1 MSTSAAHGAGTPRQ
15 GVRLVSIR
23 TSLLAGFGAVLL
35 VIGLGLAYNNLRVG
49 DRIQRW
55 IATSLLEKT
64 ADLTEAK
71 VESFLQP
78 TEHLCSVLALMA
90 ESRLIDDAQPASVVR
105 MAAPL
110 LTNLGAVSSIN
121 LGGSDGWGLL
131 VIADGSGW
139 RTREVQAE
147 ARPGQVEWA
156 QWSAAGEMLTNWTEA
171 LPYDPRERPWYQ
183 AGLKYRPTGG
193 TNTAP
198 ALPQVVWTGPYV
210 FQTTQGLGM
219 TASVAVSAR
228 RAQRLVVACDVLLER
243 LDQFARAHP
252 PTPGGWTIIVDDETR
267 VLGSPRRNAP
277 DSGAPPRRGVQKVTE
292 APVPELAAVAQ
303 AWLAAERPTDFIRA
317 IRAEGEDYWFSARAI
332 QVSGTRLWALMIVPE
347 ADLIGELSRER
358 QILVGVLAGALLLAL
373 VLSLVLAGSY
383 SAPLRDLVGRS
394 ERIERLDLTVPR
406 RQRPATSRIREVNRL
421 FRAQARMRSA
431 LESFSRYVPVEVIR
445 ELLDRGEAARIGARP
460 AELTVMF
467 SDIRGFTTI
476 SETMPPDALAEL
488 LSEYFDA
495 LQHLIETGRGTTD
508 KFIGDAIL
516 AFWGAPK
523 PDPEHARHA
532 VESVLACTHQLAG
545 LNRAWE
551 TAGKP
556 RLDTCFGLATGPVVV
571 GNVGAHS
578 RMNYTVLGNTVNVAS
593 RLEHLC
599 RELGCQIL
607 ATETVKAAGG
617 EGLVW
622 RRVGPVA
629 VRGKRELLEV
639 FEPLGIRE
647 DIDDLTLEFGR
658 AYETAL
664 QHFLRGDFTLAVAGL
679 QPWRGPVHPAA
690 EALAARCERY
700 QRGTL
705 TGPPF
710 LVAGQPQ
717 PTRDSAHLR
726 KAGGADES

>member
-1 MSTSAAHGAGTPRQ
+1 MPNKAHSAPETRRGT
-15 GVRLVSIR
+15 RLVSVR
-23 TSLLAGFGAVLL
+23 TSLLVSFGAVLL
-35 VIGLGLAYNNLRVG
+35 VIGLGLAYNNFRVG

-55 IATSLLEKT
+55 VATSLLEKT

-78 TEHLCSVLALMA
+78 AENLCSVLALMA
-90 ESRLIDDAQPASVVR
+90 ESRLIDDAQPASIVR

-110 LTNLGAVSSIN
+110 LANLEAVSSLN

-131 VIADGSGW
+131 ILADGDGW

-147 ARPGQVEWA
+147 TNPGEVEWTR
-156 QWSAAGEMLTNWTEA
+156 WSATGQKLTNWTA
-171 LPYDPRERPWYQ
+171 TLSYDPRLRPWYQ
-183 AGLKYRPTGG
+183 AALKYQPVAG
-193 TNTAP
+193 TNTEP
-198 ALPQVVWTGPYV
+198 ALPEVVWTGPYA
-210 FQTTQGLGM
+210 FQTTQAPGM

-228 RAQRLVVACDVLLER
+228 RAERAVVACDVLLQS
-243 LDQFARAHP
+243 LDQFARTHP
-252 PTPGGWTIIVDDETR
+252 PTPNGYTIIVNDNAE
-267 VLGSPRRNAP
+267 VLGAPRRKATGDTP
-277 DSGAPPRRGVQKVTE
+277 PPRRRTQKVTE
-292 APVPELAAVAQ
+292 APQPELAAVAD
-303 AWLAAERPTDFIRA
+303 AWVAADRPADFIRK
-317 IRAEGEDYWFSARAI
+317 IRVDGEHYWFSARPI
-332 QVSGTRLWALMIVPE
+332 QVSGARFWALMIVPQG
-347 ADLIGELSRER
+347 DLIGELTRER
-358 QILVGVLAGALLLAL
+358 QILIGVLAGALLLAL
-373 VLSLVLAGSY
+373 VLALILAGTY
-383 SAPLRDLVGRS
+383 SAPLRELVHRS
-394 ERIERLDLTVPR
+394 ERIERLDLTLPR
-406 RQRPATSRIREVNRL
+406 RSHPTSKLREVNRL
-421 FRAQARMRSA
+421 FQAQARMRSA

-445 ELLDRGEAARIGARP
+445 ELLDRGEAAQIGAQP

-476 SETMPPDALAEL
+476 SETMSPDALAGL

-523 PDPEHARHA
+523 PDPHHARHA
-532 VESVLACTHQLAG
+532 VESVLACVRELAA
-545 LNRAWE
+545 LNRSWDA
-551 TAGKP
+551 AGKP
-556 RLDTCFGLATGPVVV
+556 RLETCFGLATGPVVV

-599 RELGCQIL
+599 RELGCEIL
-607 ATETVKAAGG
+607 ATETVKDAAG
-617 EGLVW
+617 ENIVW

-629 VRGKRELLEV
+629 VRGKRERLEV
-639 FEPLGIRE
+639 FEPLGTRE
-647 DIDDLTLEFGR
+647 DVDDQAVEFGR

-664 QHFLRGDFTLAVAGL
+664 QHFLKGDFTLTLAGL
-679 QPWRGPVHPAA
+679 TPWRGPIHPAA
-690 EALAARCERY
+690 EALAARCELY

-710 LVAGQPQ
+710 LVAGNPV
-717 PTRDSAHLR
+717 PTSDSAHLR